1 MPFQEPIPAPT
12 AAATG
17 SGRSILL
24 TLAAIVV
31 IAAGVREAAGI
42 ITPILAAAFISM
54 IAILPLTL
62 LQGKLG
68 VPRWLALL
76 IVLLLTMGGALG
88 LGYYLSQ
95 SAASIKPLLPEYER
109 RIDELLLT
117 GLESLQQRGVDID
130 PDRLLREAHAWKITD
145 FADVILISMAKVL
158 QNFLFVLLVSAFIIA
173 EASSFPTKMRV
184 AFPHAMQSSGL
195 GNVADKIRSFLVVI
209 TQLNVV
215 LAVINWIAC
224 ISTAGVSL
232 LLWRWCRAS
241 PAFSSAASCSRRC
254 LVRGWDFR
262 HSWCC
267 SRWWCGVTYWESP
280 ECSLQFRSPSS

>member
-95 SAASIKPLLPEYER
+95 S
-109 RIDELLLT
+109 
-117 GLESLQQRGVDID
+117 
-130 PDRLLREAHAWKITD
+130 
-145 FADVILISMAKVL
+145 
-158 QNFLFVLLVSAFIIA
+158 
-173 EASSFPTKMRV
+173 
-184 AFPHAMQSSGL
+184 
-195 GNVADKIRSFLVVI
+195 
-209 TQLNVV
+209 
-215 LAVINWIAC
+215 
-224 ISTAGVSL
+224 
-232 LLWRWCRAS
+232 
-241 PAFSSAASCSRRC
+241 
-254 LVRGWDFR
+254 
-262 HSWCC
+262 
-267 SRWWCGVTYWESP
+267 
-280 ECSLQFRSPSS
+280 